1 MMTTT
6 TREPRTASV
15 TRRRVRGP
23 TPSAYGAGTV
33 LHMGALDRAD
43 RDAVLP
49 ALVGTAA
56 WAVGLLV
63 LLVFRDRLV
72 EQDSGWWLI
81 VGGLGLV
88 TGVLF
93 SLYGI
98 RRRSRLDGISH
109 E

>member
-1 MMTTT
+1 MTS
-6 TREPRTASV
+6 EPKTASV

-33 LHMGALDRAD
+33 LHVGALEKAD

-49 ALVGTAA
+49 ALVGTAM

-63 LLVFRDRLV
+63 LFVFRDRLI
-72 EQDSGWWLI
+72 EQDNDWWLT
-81 VGGLGLV
+81 VGVLGLI

-93 SLYGI
+93 SLYVI
-98 RRRSRLDGISH
+98 RRRRRLDGISH
-109 E
+109 H